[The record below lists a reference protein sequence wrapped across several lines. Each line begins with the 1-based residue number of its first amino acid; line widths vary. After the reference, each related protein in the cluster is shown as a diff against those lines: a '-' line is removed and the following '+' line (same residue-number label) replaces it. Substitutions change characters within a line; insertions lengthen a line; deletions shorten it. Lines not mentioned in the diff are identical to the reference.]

1 MRVPFRVPPLA
12 TDEELRSRLSESR
25 WMPGVW
31 SGQHYV
37 LVGEYGWS
45 GPAGL
50 AYYALCGQPCLRYP
64 HGYNWER
71 LPKCVRCLPLIEQYA
86 KQQCDGIDRSET
98 RAS

>member
-1 MRVPFRVPPLA
+1 
-12 TDEELRSRLSESR
+12 
-25 WMPGVW
+25 MPGVW
-31 SGQHYV
+31 NGQHYV
-37 LVGEYGWS
+37 LAGEYGWS

-71 LPKCVRCLPLIEQYA
+71 LPKCGRCLALIDEREKHQRPGVGRPKA
-86 KQQCDGIDRSET
+86 